1 MTENILE
8 LDAFLEDDGKRK
20 CRYIS
25 KYRFLPKPKGNKITF
40 ALFTR
45 HWFSVK
51 IEESSESIRIK
62 QDLLLLAS

>member
-1 MTENILE
+1 MLFWKTTGN
-8 LDAFLEDDGKRK
+8 GS
-20 CRYIS
+20 RYIS
-25 KYRFLPKPKGNKITF
+25 KYRFLRKPKGNKTTF

-62 QDLLLLAS
+62 QDFLLLAS